1 MQKKN
6 LFITIREGLQV
17 LQGDKIITLPAN
29 KVFTYVETDKYE
41 QVWVNVDGLDCRLFL
56 PRTPRD
62 YYRELPYPIEKPSSI
77 SGYRHLLTKI
87 IRDMED
93 ALEVS
98 GISVEVNSHDAR
110 IHIV

>member
-87 IRDMED
+87 IRYMEY
-93 ALEVS
+93 AL
-98 GISVEVNSHDAR
+98 EVNSHDAR